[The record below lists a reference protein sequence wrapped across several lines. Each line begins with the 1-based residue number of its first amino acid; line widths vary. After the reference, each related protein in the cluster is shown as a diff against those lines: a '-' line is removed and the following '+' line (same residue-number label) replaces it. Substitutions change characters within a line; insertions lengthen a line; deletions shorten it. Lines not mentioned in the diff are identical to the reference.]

1 MHIPDQLKYSATHQW
16 ARLESDGTILV
27 GLTDFAQQEL
37 GDVVFVEEPK
47 LWDKLAMGEQICIV
61 ESITT
66 ATEVY
71 APIAGEVIA
80 INARLE
86 EHPELI
92 NDDPYDM
99 AWICRIKP
107 KDMTQLQHLMN
118 AEAYRL
124 HII

>member
-99 AWICRIKP
+99 AWICRIEP

-124 HII
+124 HIV

>member
-99 AWICRIKP
+99 AWICRIEP
-107 KDMTQLQHLMN
+107 KDITQLQHLMN

-124 HII
+124 HIV

>member
-16 ARLESDGTILV
+16 ARLETDGTILV

-80 INARLE
+80 INDRLE

-99 AWICRIKP
+99 AWICRIEP
-107 KDMTQLQHLMN
+107 KDISELEHLMD

-124 HII
+124 HIV

>member
-71 APIAGEVIA
+71 APISGEVIA

-99 AWICRIKP
+99 AWICRIEP
-107 KDMTQLQHLMN
+107 KDITQLQHLMN

-124 HII
+124 HIV

>member
-80 INARLE
+80 INDRLE

-99 AWICRIKP
+99 AWICRIEP
-107 KDMTQLQHLMN
+107 KDITQLQHLMN

-124 HII
+124 HIV